1 MNAIRGH
8 CLNKIKA
15 IFDKYSGPF
24 TEDEKQELEDRN
36 ISLPKDW
43 IPAQFVTFPEIME
56 KSIYNSTIKDARLK
70 CIPRDWD
77 SAQFKFLYKN
87 KYNKI
92 MCNCGYNA
100 NADFVMGKIKFGIWK
115 PESIVL
121 MKSEELYP
129 ELWENI
135 ILNNVKKMKA
145 LTLEAPKDGTSI
157 FKCGKCKKN
166 NCNYFQMQTRS
177 ADEPM
182 TTFVT
187 CLNCNNR
194 WKC

>member
-1 MNAIRGH
+1 MNAIREH
-8 CLNKIKA
+8 CFEKIKA
-15 IFDKYSGPF
+15 IFERYSAPF
-24 TEDEKQELEDRN
+24 TEDELEELRDRN
-36 ISLPKDW
+36 ISLPEDW
-43 IPAQFVTFPEIME
+43 INISFLTFPAIVE
-56 KSIYNSTIKDARLK
+56 KSIYNATIKETRVK
-70 CIPRDWD
+70 CIPRSWD
-77 SAQFKFLYKN
+77 SPQFKFIYKS

-92 MCNCGYNA
+92 LCNCGYNP
-100 NADFVMGKIKFGIWK
+100 NAKFVMEKIKYGLWK
-115 PESIVL
+115 PESIVT

-129 ELWENI
+129 DLWENI
-135 ILNNVKKMKA
+135 LLNNIKKMKA
-145 LTLEAPKDGTSI
+145 LTMEAPKDGTSI